1 MVVIAA
7 SGFRHNRARSREIV
21 FVAIAEE
28 GAVAARKNTV
38 FLASDPDAPDRIPRS
53 EPRVDLID
61 VKAKNR
67 VRLKPR

>member
-1 MVVIAA
+1 M
-7 SGFRHNRARSREIV
+7 